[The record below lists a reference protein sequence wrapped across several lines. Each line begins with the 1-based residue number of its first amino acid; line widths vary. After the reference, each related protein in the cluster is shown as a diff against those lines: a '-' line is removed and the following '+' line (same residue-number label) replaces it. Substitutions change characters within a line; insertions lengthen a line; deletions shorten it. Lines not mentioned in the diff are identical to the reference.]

1 MAQRHPGL
9 ALELAV
15 DTLFDV
21 RMKLSSKMSHLGHPR
36 QELAYSSGRTFVAL
50 GVNRHPGQVEQPGAG
65 VLPRFPLP
73 GLYVVLS
80 WDRYLN
86 EVIF

>member
-1 MAQRHPGL
+1 MAQRHPGFPL
-9 ALELAV
+9 KLTV

-21 RMKLSSKMSHLGHPR
+21 RMKLSSKVSHLGHPR
-36 QELAYSSGRTFVAL
+36 KELAYSTRGTLVAL
-50 GVNRHPGQVEQPGAG
+50 GVNGHPGQVEKAGARMLPG
-65 VLPRFPLP
+65 FPLP